1 MPWLLLA
8 LITPVVLAW
17 NDGSTYVFALSVIGI
32 GLAMYVGNMT
42 LVYVYIKH
50 RAPSTLVDDTWADT
64 AGKGIVPQ
72 WVSALGLIG
81 TGLILSGLIVAVL
94 LFGGYVVTRV

>member
-8 LITPVVLAW
+8 LITPVAVAW
-17 NDGSTYVFALSVIGI
+17 NDGSTYVFALSVVGI